1 MNTPEAVACCK
12 ERVKRF
18 QLSVCQR
25 HIDGSNQDEL
35 HGDDFGV
42 PNVMVTENGSM
53 LGPGFRFLKLTPME
67 FLTEWYGTSRNSCT
81 SLSTY
86 TLFEVPLKLKSGPK
100 PSIQGCKTI
109 SSVLP
114 SAGGTGTARAAA
126 RRSNWKE
133 GCTLSMQ
140 IIGSWRALRKA
151 PWFCPNWF
159 TR

>member
-1 MNTPEAVACCK
+1 MNTPEPVACCE

-42 PNVMVTENGSM
+42 PICDGHWERVDVGPRVQILEADTNGIFDWVVWDFKE
-53 LGPGFRFLKLTPME
+53 LLHEPE
-67 FLTEWYGTSRNSCT
+67 HIH
-81 SLSTY
+81 
-86 TLFEVPLKLKSGPK
+86 TLRGPLKLKSGPK